1 MSVPQQLSGFNNQIP
16 PRYAIK
22 NISTTYTVTGLDYGV
37 IFNYSIASGSYTLRS
52 APASSLGVGFNFWIW
67 NTGSTSSVQFDPNG
81 SETIDG
87 LSTITLRS
95 GEGTQIVSN
104 GTSWFT
110 NAKKTMPLYAD
121 NGFGSTRPAA
131 SSPNSFAIGT
141 SATASSASAI
151 ALGNTA
157 NSSGSSSVAIGTNS
171 TSSAGFSIAI
181 GASSSASA
189 NYSYALGSSSIAS
202 GAYAFA
208 IGYFATASNT
218 SAVAIGFNAQA
229 SGLASFA
236 AGSYCKSDY
245 EGKYAYA
252 CDFISSPYD
261 SQYGLTVL
269 HGGTTTATPLILWA
283 GSSGSATA
291 NNQVIL
297 PDNSAYTFSILVVAR
312 QSAAGGTDSA
322 AWKIEGL
329 IRRESGVATTTIV
342 GTPTTTVIS
351 NVPGWSIAVS
361 ADTTNGCLAL
371 TATGASATN
380 IKWSATVQTSEVTY
394 A

>member
-1 MSVPQQLSGFNNQIP
+1 MSVPQQLSGFNNQLP
-16 PRYAIK
+16 PRQPIR
-22 NISTTYTVTGLDYGV
+22 NITAAYQVTGADYGQTLSCTGATSYTVSLTSAA
-37 IFNYSIASGSYTLRS
+37 SIGA
-52 APASSLGVGFNFWIW
+52 GFNFTIW
-67 NTGSTSSVQFDPNG
+67 NRSTSATTIITIDPNG

-87 LSTITLRS
+87 KTTRTIYI
-95 GEGTQIVSN
+95 GEGLQIICDGSN
-104 GTSWFT
+104 WQTGS
-110 NAKKTMPLYAD
+110 KKTMRAYAE
-121 NGFGSTRPAA
+121 NIA
-131 SSPNSFAIGT
+131 SGT
-141 SATASSASAI
+141 QATA
-151 ALGNTA
+151 T
-157 NSSGSSSVAIGTNS
+157 GSSSVAIGYNAAS
-171 TSSAGFSIAI
+171 SQTSSISFGAL
-181 GASSSASA
+181 ASSSGSYGSA
-189 NYSYALGSSSIAS
+189 IGHLAAAS
-202 GAYAFA
+202 GAYSLA
-208 IGYFATASNT
+208 IGWSTIASST
-218 SAVAIGFNAQA
+218 SSVAIGFSSQA

-236 AGSYCKSDY
+236 LGSSCKSPY

-252 CDFISSPYD
+252 CDFISSASD

-297 PDNSAYTFSILVVAR
+297 PDNSAYAFSILVVAR
-312 QSAAGGTDSA
+312 QSAAGGTASA

-380 IKWSATVQTSEVTY
+380 INWSATVQTSEVTY